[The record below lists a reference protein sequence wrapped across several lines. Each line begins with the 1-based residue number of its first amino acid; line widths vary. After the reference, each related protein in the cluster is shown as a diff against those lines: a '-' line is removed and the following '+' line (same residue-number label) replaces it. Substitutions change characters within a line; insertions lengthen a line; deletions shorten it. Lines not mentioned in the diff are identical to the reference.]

1 MQAFPDSANR
11 LIEEFSRLPGIGR
24 KTAQRLAFHLLK
36 IETETVFRLSDA
48 LKDVKMKVAEK
59 YLKKAVELMPEDAT
73 VNDHYGDILWKL
85 NRNMQARYFWNY
97 VLSLDNADEEIKQ
110 KINIKILEG
119 LKNS

>member
-1 MQAFPDSANR
+1 
-11 LIEEFSRLPGIGR
+11 
-24 KTAQRLAFHLLK
+24 
-36 IETETVFRLSDA
+36 
-48 LKDVKMKVAEK
+48 
-59 YLKKAVELMPEDAT
+59 MPEDAT

>member
-1 MQAFPDSANR
+1 MKIKNEINLNSFVIHCKETKYYNVNIKARNY
-11 LIEEFSRLPGIGR
+11 EE
-24 KTAQRLAFHLLK
+24 
-36 IETETVFRLSDA
+36 
-48 LKDVKMKVAEK
+48 AEK